1 MTYDST
7 FDLVFKNMEQ
17 VQKEYILKALNE
29 TGWKVTQS
37 ARLLGISRAT
47 LYRKIKEYGLKR

>member
-1 MTYDST
+1 MQT
-7 FDLVFKNMEQ
+7 LEEIE
-17 VQKEYILKALNE
+17 KEYILKALNE

-37 ARLLGISRAT
+37 ARLLGCSRAT